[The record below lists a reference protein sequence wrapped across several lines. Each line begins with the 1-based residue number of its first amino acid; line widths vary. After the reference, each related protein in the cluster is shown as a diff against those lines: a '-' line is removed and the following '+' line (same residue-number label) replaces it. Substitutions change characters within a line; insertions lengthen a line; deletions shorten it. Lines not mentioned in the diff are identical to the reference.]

1 MRNLMSREYTRQLTA
16 RQLIE
21 YIAKDYIE
29 FSYDKIQWQRD
40 DWRKA
45 CCDWLEH
52 NMEEQDVKS

>member
-1 MRNLMSREYTRQLTA
+1 MTEYTNRLTA

-21 YIAKDYIE
+21 YIARDYIE

-52 NMEEQDVKS
+52 NLEEQHDES